1 MHANIAR
8 MTNNGDIWLAGVD
21 GCSSGWVVVF
31 ARPYGF
37 VAPARI
43 VPTFVEIAEA
53 RERPTVVAIDV
64 PIGLPDQS
72 PSKGRLPESA
82 VRPLLGERKSS
93 VFRIPSRPAVEASI
107 ASKPADDRERFL
119 LACEI
124 ARATSDDH
132 KAFAK
137 QGFYN
142 LDKVAEVDR
151 FLRAH
156 PRYTERIFETHP
168 ELGFW
173 RLNGDHALDEPKKV
187 KSRCHEPGLALRRKL
202 LISEGL
208 PPSLVNAEPPD
219 GAGPDDLLDAMVCVA
234 IARRIYK
241 GKARPFPE
249 KFDRDVYG
257 LPMAIWA

>member
-1 MHANIAR
+1 MIDTGN
-8 MTNNGDIWLAGVD
+8 TWLAGAD
-21 GCSSGWVVVF
+21 GCSKGWVVVF
-31 ARPYGF
+31 AHTDGF

-43 VPTFVEIAEA
+43 VSNFAEIVSAQEQPA
-53 RERPTVVAIDV
+53 VIAIDV

-72 PSKGRLPESA
+72 PSKGRLPERA

-93 VFRIPSRPAVEASI
+93 VFRIPSRPAVDASI
-107 ASKPADDRERFL
+107 AAEPADDRERFVR
-119 LACEI
+119 ACEI
-124 ARATSDDH
+124 ARATSDDC

-137 QGFYN
+137 QGFYI

-156 PRYTERIFETHP
+156 PWCITRVYETHP

-173 RLNGDHALDEPKKV
+173 RLNGNRPLCEPKKV
-187 KSRCHEPGLALRRKL
+187 KSRCHEAGLALRRKL

-208 PPSLVNAEPPD
+208 PPAVVNAQPPK
-219 GAGPDDLLDAMVCVA
+219 GADSDDLLDALVCVA
-234 IARRIYK
+234 IAQRIHG
-241 GKARPFPE
+241 GKAKPFPE
-249 KFDRDVYG
+249 KFERDSYG